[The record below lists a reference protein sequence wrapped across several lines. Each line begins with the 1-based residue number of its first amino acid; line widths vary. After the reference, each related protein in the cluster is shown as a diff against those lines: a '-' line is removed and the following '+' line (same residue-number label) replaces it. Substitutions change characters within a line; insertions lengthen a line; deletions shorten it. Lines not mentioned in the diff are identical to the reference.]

1 MSKPVEHEADEVLV
15 GLFNSRQFILE
26 RLHLFLELG
35 VPLDLRL
42 LLVPVVVQKSFRFA
56 QIIELSL
63 EHPQLR
69 RRTSHFLLYVGGSF
83 LLQSQDRV

>member
-1 MSKPVEHEADEVLV
+1 MSEPIENKADEVLV
-15 GLFNSRQFILE
+15 GLFHSRQLVLE
-26 RLHLFLELG
+26 RLHLLLEFS

-42 LLVPVVVQKSFRFA
+42 VLVPVVVQKSFRFA

-69 RRTSHFLLYVGGSF
+69 RRTSYFLLYVGGSF